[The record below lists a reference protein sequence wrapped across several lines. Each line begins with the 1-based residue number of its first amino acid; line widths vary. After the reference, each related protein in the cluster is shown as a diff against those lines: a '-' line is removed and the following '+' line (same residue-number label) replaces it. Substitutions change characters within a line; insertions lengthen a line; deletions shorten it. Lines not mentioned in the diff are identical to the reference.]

1 MCSLG
6 KIIGEKIDT
15 LLKENNIKQ
24 KELAEFL
31 QVTDNTISYFV
42 RGTRTPNLQQ
52 IISISNYFDVSTDY
66 LLGKSDI
73 QTSDTTVKDICEY
86 TGLIESSL
94 EFLKKINSYK
104 IGDFIDMPVNSEK
117 DIHSQ
122 VTCEYDRP
130 SYIVNLLLNNPHI
143 VGLIYSFMCLFNEDG
158 DNDNHIYQ
166 GDKGFA
172 ILFDLMSELRTLRD
186 GFQSY
191 YKNAFYDCY
200 KKDESNG
207 NDK

>member
-1 MCSLG
+1 MDDRRIKRDDLAQAIGVSTVAIGQYYNGETLPTIDKLI
-6 KIIGEKIDT
+6 KI
-15 LLKENNIKQ
+15 
-24 KELAEFL
+24 A
-31 QVTDNTISYFV
+31 
-42 RGTRTPNLQQ
+42 
-52 IISISNYFDVSTDY
+52 NYFNVSTDY

-104 IGDFIDMPVNSEK
+104 IGDFIDMPVNAEK

-143 VGLIYSFMCLFNEDG
+143 VGLIYSFMCLFNEDE

-191 YKNAFYDCY
+191 YKDAFYDFY